1 MFWTGL
7 FFGIFIGANVGIVMA
22 ALLISSKVRPK
33 IHSITVDKRQGLN
46 KYFERQTANTGS
58 YQPTYEIDFVRE
70 TD

>member
-58 YQPTYEIDFVRE
+58 YQPTYGSHLG

>member
-7 FFGIFIGANVGIVMA
+7 FLGLFIGANVGIVMA
-22 ALLISSKVRPK
+22 ALFISAGGRHKM
-33 IHSITVDKRQGLN
+33 HSTIANKRQGPN
-46 KYFERQTANTGS
+46 NYTERQTANTGS